1 MVPARTTPLRV
12 AATLLL
18 LLAAAA
24 AGAAA
29 QAPPAGCRLPLFL
42 NASASTLSM
51 AGSTVDK
58 PLTIPLT
65 PAFPEAQVGLEG
77 ALTLALPGPCPTTAD
92 GLAAQLAG
100 AALQPSDA
108 AGPLLLYPTT
118 AIQVGSCGRG
128 AAGGFLA

>member
-1 MVPARTTPLRV
+1 MAPTRPQPRWV
-12 AATLLL
+12 ATLL

-29 QAPPAGCRLPLFL
+29 QAPGAGCRLPLFL

-77 ALTLALPGPCPTTAD
+77 GLTLALPGPCPTTAD

-100 AALQPSDA
+100 AALQPSDS

-118 AIQVGSCGRG
+118 EIKVRCCSRGRSWE
-128 AAGGFLA
+128 FRC